1 MKRFQYHL
9 RTLALAVA
17 ALTLEAQP
25 KPAEACGGFFA
36 AKLEERPSLA
46 YEQTLII
53 YDDQKSVEHF
63 VREVV
68 FDKGKSAFGF
78 VVPTPGRPEVFPVQK
93 NPFKDLTERFPLFP
107 PMRSGLMGGA
117 VGFGSGKGGGG
128 GAVEVLETKR
138 VGSFKAF
145 VLAARDSDAFA
156 NWLKQQGFVSTPESD
171 RWLHHYVTLGFYFV
185 ALRYEPPAAPAADQ
199 LKADKAQPSAETI
212 RISFPTP
219 LAFYPYLEP
228 DPAVGA
234 KTPEQRGLEVWLV
247 TRQRSLPIAARKR
260 PTGGV
265 DWLRPLASGASY
277 GGFKENLVGALSEL
291 TPLSPDGSLFV
302 QRFVDQKR
310 SRAGFGDILFV
321 PEAAGAL
328 PAERREAVRALL
340 PLLDPELLP
349 KGTP

>member
-1 MKRFQYHL
+1 MKRFRYHL
-9 RTLALAVA
+9 RTLGLALA

-36 AKLEERPSLA
+36 GKIEERPSLS

-53 YDDQKSVEHF
+53 YDEQKSLEHF

-68 FDKGKSAFGF
+68 FDKGNTAFGF
-78 VVPTPGRPEVFPVQK
+78 VVPTPGRPEVFPVQE
-93 NPFKDLTERFPLFP
+93 NLFKDLTARFPLFP
-107 PMRSGLMGGA
+107 PMQVDVLRRGA
-117 VGFGSGKGGGG
+117 AAGSGKGGG

-138 VGSFKAF
+138 VGSFKTF
-145 VLAARDSDAFA
+145 VLAARDPGAFA
-156 NWLKQQGFVSTPESD
+156 SWLKQQGFASTPESD
-171 RWLHHYVTLGFYFV
+171 RWLAHYVTLGFYFV
-185 ALRYEPPAAPAADQ
+185 AMRYEPPAAPPTGQ
-199 LKADKAQPSAETI
+199 LKADAAQPSAETI

-228 DPAVGA
+228 DAAAGA

-247 TRQRSLPIAARKR
+247 TRQRLLPMAARKHA
-260 PTGGV
+260 TGGV
-265 DWLRPLASGASY
+265 AWQRPLESGETY
-277 GGFKENLVGALSEL
+277 GGYKANLVGALGEL
-291 TPLSPDGSLFV
+291 TSLVPDGSLFV

-321 PEAAGAL
+321 PEVAGAL
-328 PAERREAVRALL
+328 PAARREAARALL

>member
-1 MKRFQYHL
+1 MKRFRHHL
-9 RTLALAVA
+9 RTLGLALA

-36 AKLEERPSLA
+36 GKLEERPSLS
-46 YEQTLII
+46 YEQTLIV
-53 YDDQKSVEHF
+53 YDDQKSLEHF

-68 FDKGKSAFGF
+68 FDKGNTAFGF

-107 PMRSGLMGGA
+107 PMRSGLMAAGGT
-117 VGFGSGKGGGG
+117 GFSGKGGGADAV
-128 GAVEVLETKR
+128 AVEVLETKR
-138 VGSFKAF
+138 VGSFKTF
-145 VLAARDSDAFA
+145 VLAARDPGAFA
-156 NWLKQQGFVSTPESD
+156 NWLKQQGFASTPEAD
-171 RWLHHYVTLGFYFV
+171 RWLAHYVTLGFYFV
-185 ALRYEPPAAPAADQ
+185 ALRYEPPGAVP
-199 LKADKAQPSAETI
+199 KADAEAPPSAETI

-219 LAFYPYLEP
+219 LPFYPYLEP
-228 DPAVGA
+228 DAAAGA

-260 PTGGV
+260 ATGGV
-265 DWLRPLASGASY
+265 DWLRPLESGASY
-277 GGFKENLVGALSEL
+277 GGYKENLAGALGEMTSL
-291 TPLSPDGSLFV
+291 LPDGSLFV

-321 PEAAGAL
+321 PEAAGVL
-328 PAERREAVRALL
+328 PPERREALRALL

>member
-1 MKRFQYHL
+1 MKRFRYHL
-9 RTLALAVA
+9 RTLALALA

-36 AKLEERPSLA
+36 GELEERPSLS
-46 YEQTLII
+46 YEQTLIV
-53 YDDQKSVEHF
+53 YDDQKSLEHF

-78 VVPTPGRPEVFPVQK
+78 VVPTPGRPEVFPVPK

-107 PMRSGLMGGA
+107 PMRSGLVAAGA
-117 VGFGSGKGGGG
+117 GFGSGKGGGG
-128 GAVEVLETKR
+128 AVEVLEAKR

-145 VLAARDSDAFA
+145 VLAARDPGAFA
-156 NWLKQQGFVSTPESD
+156 NWLKQQGFASTPEAD
-171 RWLHHYVTLGFYFV
+171 RWLAHYVTLGFHFV
-185 ALRYEPPAAPAADQ
+185 ALRYEPAGAANLVAGV
-199 LKADKAQPSAETI
+199 PSAETI
-212 RISFPTP
+212 RISFSTP
-219 LAFYPYLEP
+219 LPFYPYLEP
-228 DPAVGA
+228 DSAPGA

-247 TRQRSLPIAARKR
+247 TRERSLPIAARKR
-260 PTGGV
+260 ATGGV
-265 DWLRPLASGASY
+265 DWLRPLESGASY
-277 GGFKENLVGALSEL
+277 GGYKDNLAGALGEMTSL
-291 TPLSPDGSLFV
+291 LPNSSLFV

-328 PAERREAVRALL
+328 PPERREAMRALL

>member
-1 MKRFQYHL
+1 MKRFRYHL
-9 RTLALAVA
+9 RTLGLALA

-36 AKLEERPSLA
+36 SKLEERPSLA
-46 YEQTLII
+46 YEQTLIV
-53 YDDQKSVEHF
+53 YDDQKSLEHF

-68 FDKGKSAFGF
+68 FDKSKREFGF

-93 NPFKDLTERFPLFP
+93 SPFKELTERFPLFP
-107 PMRSGLMGGA
+107 PMRAGFAAAGA
-117 VGFGSGKGGGG
+117 GFGSGKGG

-145 VLAARDSDAFA
+145 VLAARDPGAFA
-156 NWLKQQGFVSTPESD
+156 NWLAQQGFASTPESD
-171 RWLHHYVTLGFYFV
+171 RWLAHYVTLGFYFV
-185 ALRYEPPAAPAADQ
+185 AMRYEPPSAANLVAGV
-199 LKADKAQPSAETI
+199 PSAETI
-212 RISFPTP
+212 RISFSTP
-219 LAFYPYLEP
+219 LPFYPYLEP
-228 DPAVGA
+228 DAAAGA

-247 TRQRSLPIAARKR
+247 TRQRSVPIAARKR
-260 PTGGV
+260 ATGGV
-265 DWLRPLASGASY
+265 DWLRPLEAGASY
-277 GGFKENLVGALSEL
+277 GGYKDNLTGALGEL
-291 TPLSPDGSLFV
+291 TSLLPVSSLFV

-328 PAERREAVRALL
+328 PPERREAVRALL

>member
-1 MKRFQYHL
+1 MKQARRRL
-9 RTLALAVA
+9 RTLALVLV

-25 KPAEACGGFFA
+25 KPAEACGGFFS

-46 YEQTLII
+46 YEQTLIV
-53 YDDQKSVEHF
+53 YDAQKSLEHF

-68 FDKGKSAFGF
+68 FDKESREFGF
-78 VVPTPGRPEVFPVQK
+78 VVPTPGRPEVFPVLK
-93 NPFKDLTERFPLFP
+93 NPFKDLNERFPLFP
-107 PMRSGLMGGA
+107 PMRGGLTSAGA
-117 VGFGSGKGGGG
+117 GFGGGKGGGG
-128 GAVEVLETKR
+128 VEVLETKR

-145 VLAARDSDAFA
+145 VLAARDPGAFA
-156 NWLKQQGFVSTPESD
+156 KWLQEQSFTSTPESD
-171 RWLHHYVTLGFYFV
+171 RWLAHYVALGFYFV
-185 ALRYEPPAAPAADQ
+185 AMRYEPVSAGN
-199 LKADKAQPSAETI
+199 LEGGVPSAETI

-228 DPAVGA
+228 DAAAGA
-234 KTPEQRGLEVWLV
+234 KTPEQRGLEVWLIA
-247 TRQRSLPIAARKR
+247 RQRLLPLAARRR

-277 GGFKENLVGALSEL
+277 GGYKDNLSGALGEL
-291 TPLSPDGSLFV
+291 TSLLPAGSLFV

-310 SRAGFGDILFV
+310 SRAGFGDILFT
-321 PEAAGAL
+321 PEAGGAL
-328 PAERREAVRALL
+328 SAERREAVRALL

>member
-1 MKRFQYHL
+1 MKRFRYQL
-9 RTLALAVA
+9 RTLGLALA

-36 AKLEERPSLA
+36 GKLEERPSLS
-46 YEQTLII
+46 YEQTLIV
-53 YDDQKSVEHF
+53 YDEQQSLEHF

-68 FDKGKSAFGF
+68 FDKGKRAFGF
-78 VVPTPGRPEVFPVQK
+78 VVPTPGRPEVFPVRK
-93 NPFKDLTERFPLFP
+93 SPFPELTERFPLFP
-107 PMRSGLMGGA
+107 PQRGGLMAAGA
-117 VGFGSGKGGGG
+117 GFGSGKGGG

-145 VLAARDSDAFA
+145 VLAARDPGAFA
-156 NWLKQQGFVSTPESD
+156 NWLAQQGFASTPESD
-171 RWLHHYVTLGFYFV
+171 RWLAHYVALGFYFV
-185 ALRYEPPAAPAADQ
+185 AMRYEPPAPPPASQ
-199 LKADKAQPSAETI
+199 LKAESAAPSAETI

-228 DPAVGA
+228 EAAVGA

-247 TRQRSLPIAARKR
+247 TRQRALPLAARKR
-260 PTGGV
+260 ATGGV
-265 DWLRPLASGASY
+265 DWLRPLESGASY
-277 GGFKENLVGALSEL
+277 GGFKENLAGALGEL
-291 TPLSPDGSLFV
+291 SSLSPDGSLFV

-328 PAERREAVRALL
+328 PPERREAVRALL

>member
-1 MKRFQYHL
+1 MKTIRRRL
-9 RTLALAVA
+9 RTLALALV

-25 KPAEACGGFFA
+25 RPAEACGGFFA
-36 AKLEERPSLA
+36 AKVEERPSLS

-53 YDDQKSVEHF
+53 YDEQKSLEHF

-68 FDKGKSAFGF
+68 FDKESREFGF
-78 VVPTPGRPEVFPVQK
+78 VVPTPGRPEVFPVLK
-93 NPFKDLTERFPLFP
+93 NPFKELSERFPLFP
-107 PMRSGLMGGA
+107 ATRGGSFGA
-117 VGFGSGKGGGG
+117 GSGIGGGKGGG
-128 GAVEVLETKR
+128 GAVEVLEAKR

-145 VLAARDSDAFA
+145 VLAARDPAAFA

-171 RWLHHYVTLGFYFV
+171 RWLAHYVKLGFYFV
-185 ALRYEPPAAPAADQ
+185 AMRYEPVSAGNLTAGVA
-199 LKADKAQPSAETI
+199 SAETI

-228 DPAVGA
+228 DAAAGA
-234 KTPEQRGLEVWLV
+234 KTPEARGLEVWMV
-247 TRQRSLPIAARKR
+247 ARQRSLPIAARKR
-260 PTGGV
+260 ATGGV
-265 DWLRPLASGASY
+265 DWLRPLESGASY
-277 GGFKENLVGALSEL
+277 GGFRENVAGGLDEL
-291 TPLSPDGSLFV
+291 TPLLPAGSLFV

-328 PAERREAVRALL
+328 PPERREAVRALL

-349 KGTP
+349 RGMP